1 MKLHTDR
8 NSTTINLREVMNK
21 LTTVFILAFSVLL
34 MVAGPVAAQSDKHEE
49 HQAHGDHIHEVGVSL
64 GITHLEHDDE
74 FAPIVHLHYSKRL
87 AHESFMKHFGIG
99 LGLEA
104 IIFEEMHY
112 NVMGVFNIYPSGG
125 FEISLSPGILFVE
138 GEEEFTSAF
147 AFHVEMGYSFD
158 LDFIEIGP
166 VIGASFS
173 GDDEHYSIGVHIGK
187 GF

>member
-1 MKLHTDR
+1 MKKIFSMLVL
-8 NSTTINLREVMNK
+8 SL
-21 LTTVFILAFSVLL
+21 SVLL
-34 MVAGPVAAQSDKHEE
+34 MASGSAAGQSEGHEDNHTHGE
-49 HQAHGDHIHEVGVSL
+49 HNHEVGVSF
-64 GITHLEHDDE
+64 GVTHLEHDNE

-99 LGLEA
+99 LGLEV

-147 AFHVEMGYSFD
+147 AFHVEMGYAFD